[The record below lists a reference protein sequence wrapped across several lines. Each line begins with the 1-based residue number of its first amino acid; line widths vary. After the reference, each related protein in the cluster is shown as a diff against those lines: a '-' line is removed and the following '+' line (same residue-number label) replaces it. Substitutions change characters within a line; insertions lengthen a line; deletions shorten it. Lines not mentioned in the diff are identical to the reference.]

1 MGHYFRLVYEQ
12 GGKAAL
18 EKNLGCPLPPPDCVD
33 PVVHYPQV
41 KVNTCWLRAE
51 MPEAS
56 ESFAP
61 DPYGR
66 RCQVAQHLISSV
78 ISRTLI
84 PAVGAQRTETCS

>member
-1 MGHYFRLVYEQ
+1 
-12 GGKAAL
+12 
-18 EKNLGCPLPPPDCVD
+18 
-33 PVVHYPQV
+33 
-41 KVNTCWLRAE
+41 
-51 MPEAS
+51 MPEAA

-84 PAVGAQRTETCS
+84 PAVGAQHTETCS